1 MKKIILLMAAMF
13 ALVSVNAVAVP
24 KAAENEHGT
33 VTSAPATT
41 PVPKKEKAA
50 KKKPNKPAKKS
61 SKTKSSKKSAKT
73 AK

>member
-1 MKKIILLMAAMF
+1 MKKMVLLISALF

-24 KAAENEHGT
+24 KAAENENGT

-50 KKKPNKPAKKS
+50 KKKPGKSAKKS
-61 SKTKSSKKSAKT
+61 KKAKSTKKNAKT